1 MSTQAHP
8 TTGSMPTASPTRF
21 WLAATL
27 LTLVL
32 GSAWIWVSAPGRTS
46 AVLEDS
52 AGPFIGHTAPPIQLV
67 SLEDPTV
74 AVAVN
79 GVGVPVVLNFW
90 ASWCNPCRRE
100 IPELVE
106 ATRRFG
112 QEVRVV
118 GTVMPSDAEGAR
130 TMADEFGINYELTV
144 DAALGDRRGTRTMTC
159 AAFRPPTYIL
169 GGQHCAG
176 WARNH
181 SGSPELGCLIR
192 AKVTG
197 EMRLPPPI
205 TPRQHRVWG
214 GRAFVRTIFCM
225 TTVTATRYNPAICN
239 PGEKESDTASWL
251 RQTGKKTRP
260 AVDPLKGLRIPVM
273 SRPHRHDRTSLG
285 RKGLKCAPQTAE
297 LSFPKAESGLWALS
311 LGFCPRLR

>member
-1 MSTQAHP
+1 MSPA
-8 TTGSMPTASPTRF
+8 RF

-52 AGPFIGHTAPPIQLV
+52 AGPFIGHAAPPIQLV

-74 AVAVN
+74 ANVVN

-106 ATRRFG
+106 ATQRFG

-118 GTVMPSDAEGAR
+118 GIVMPSDAEGAR
-130 TMADEFGINYELTV
+130 TMAAEFDINYELAV
-144 DAALGDRRGTRTMTC
+144 DA
-159 AAFRPPTYIL
+159 L
-169 GGQHCAG
+169 GGQGHADYDV
-176 WARNH
+176 RSIPTTYFVDR
-181 SGSPELGCLIR
+181 SGVIR

-197 EMRLPPPI
+197 EMS
-205 TPRQHRVWG
+205 
-214 GRAFVRTIFCM
+214 A
-225 TTVTATRYNPAICN
+225 
-239 PGEKESDTASWL
+239 
-251 RQTGKKTRP
+251 
-260 AVDPLKGLRIPVM
+260 AVLTEGISRI
-273 SRPHRHDRTSLG
+273 LN
-285 RKGLKCAPQTAE
+285 
-297 LSFPKAESGLWALS
+297 
-311 LGFCPRLR
+311 

>member
-8 TTGSMPTASPTRF
+8 TTSPVPTTSPARF

-32 GSAWIWVSAPGRTS
+32 GLAWIWVSAPGRTS

-52 AGPFIGHTAPPIQLV
+52 AGPFIGHAAPPIQLV

-74 AVAVN
+74 ANVVN

-106 ATRRFG
+106 ATQRFG

-118 GTVMPSDAEGAR
+118 GIVMPSDADGAR
-130 TMADEFGINYELTV
+130 TMADEFGINYELAV
-144 DAALGDRRGTRTMTC
+144 DR
-159 AAFRPPTYIL
+159 
-169 GGQHCAG
+169 GGQGHTDYDV
-176 WARNH
+176 RSIPTTYFIDR
-181 SGSPELGCLIR
+181 SGVIR

-197 EMRLPPPI
+197 EMS
-205 TPRQHRVWG
+205 
-214 GRAFVRTIFCM
+214 A
-225 TTVTATRYNPAICN
+225 
-239 PGEKESDTASWL
+239 
-251 RQTGKKTRP
+251 
-260 AVDPLKGLRIPVM
+260 AVLTEGISRI
-273 SRPHRHDRTSLG
+273 LN
-285 RKGLKCAPQTAE
+285 
-297 LSFPKAESGLWALS
+297 
-311 LGFCPRLR
+311 

>member
-130 TMADEFGINYELTV
+130 TMADEFAINYELTV
-144 DAALGDRRGTRTMTC
+144 DA
-159 AAFRPPTYIL
+159 L
-169 GGQHCAG
+169 GGQGHADYDV
-176 WARNH
+176 RSIPTTYFIDR
-181 SGSPELGCLIR
+181 SGVIR

-197 EMRLPPPI
+197 EMS
-205 TPRQHRVWG
+205 
-214 GRAFVRTIFCM
+214 A
-225 TTVTATRYNPAICN
+225 
-239 PGEKESDTASWL
+239 
-251 RQTGKKTRP
+251 
-260 AVDPLKGLRIPVM
+260 AVLTEGISRI
-273 SRPHRHDRTSLG
+273 LN
-285 RKGLKCAPQTAE
+285 
-297 LSFPKAESGLWALS
+297 
-311 LGFCPRLR
+311 